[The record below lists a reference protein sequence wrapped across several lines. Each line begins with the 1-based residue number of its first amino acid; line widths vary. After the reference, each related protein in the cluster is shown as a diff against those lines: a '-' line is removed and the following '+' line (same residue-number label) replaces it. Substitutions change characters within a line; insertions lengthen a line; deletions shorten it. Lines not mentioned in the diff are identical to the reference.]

1 MATPDLDRLI
11 GPRRQ
16 AERTYDRLSR
26 WYDILADA
34 SEKEAR
40 NLGLKML
47 ATRLGEDVLEIGVG
61 TGHGVVALGRSA
73 GPTGMTVGIDVASQM
88 LKMARSRVSR
98 AGITDRVYLV
108 RSDAG
113 RTPFRDACFDAV
125 FMSFVL
131 ELFGAQQIPVV
142 LGECHRVLRS
152 AGRICAVSLS
162 RTPSPGLIER
172 IYNWSHRRF
181 PTWIDCRPID
191 VKESLERA
199 GFVTVGSVRVST
211 WGLPID
217 IIVARKP

>member
-1 MATPDLDRLI
+1 MATPHLDRLTQ
-11 GPRRQ
+11 PRRQ

-26 WYDILADA
+26 WYDILADT
-34 SEKEAR
+34 SEKEVR
-40 NLGLKML
+40 NLGLRML
-47 ATRLGEDVLEIGVG
+47 AVQSGEDVLEIGLG

-73 GPTGMTVGIDVASQM
+73 GSTGMTVGIDVAWRM
-88 LKMARSRVSR
+88 LKKAQSRVSR
-98 AGITDRVYLV
+98 AGLADRIYLV

-131 ELFGAQQIPVV
+131 ELFGEQEMPVV
-142 LGECHRVLRS
+142 LGQCHRVLRS

-162 RTPSPGLIER
+162 RTPSPGLVER
-172 IYNWSHRRF
+172 VYDWSHRRF

-199 GFVTVGSVRVST
+199 GFVTVDSVRVAT
-211 WGLPID
+211 WGLPVAVV
-217 IIVARKP
+217 VARKP